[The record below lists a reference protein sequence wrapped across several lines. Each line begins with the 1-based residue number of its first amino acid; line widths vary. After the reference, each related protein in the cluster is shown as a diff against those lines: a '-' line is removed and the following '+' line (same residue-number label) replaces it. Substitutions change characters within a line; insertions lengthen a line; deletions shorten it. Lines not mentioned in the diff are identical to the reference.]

1 MLTTVADGEHSGE
14 SDDGAQRSQRSS
26 FVAQV
31 EDLKRRKRLAS
42 DEFEKKYG
50 CNAAED
56 SWEMFPSREV
66 FPTYQSSYLPTY
78 LPAYLPIY
86 LYLYISLSLSICLS
100 VYLSICLSVYLS
112 IYLSVTIYLF
122 LSMFLSLC
130 QSLPISVSLFFSLS
144 LSLYLSLSISLYLYL
159 CLFIYQSSY
168 ISICLSERKQLWET
182 SFKSGKLSAELTASY

>member
-26 FVAQV
+26 FVVQV

-86 LYLYISLSLSICLS
+86 LYLYISLSLSIYLS
-100 VYLSICLSVYLS
+100 VCLS
-112 IYLSVTIYLF
+112 IYLSVCLSIYL
-122 LSMFLSLC
+122 SIFLSLSIFFYPC
-130 QSLPISVSLFFSLS
+130 FYLSVNLSQSLYLYFFLSLS
-144 LSLYLSLSISLYLYL
+144 LSLSLSISLSIFISVSVSLSINL
-159 CLFIYQSSY
+159 VIYQSVYLKGNNYGRLPSKVE
-168 ISICLSERKQLWET
+168 S
-182 SFKSGKLSAELTASY
+182 